1 MLMLLITSS
10 EIQPRQVKQTDT
22 NFVKLTIY
30 GIEGGMGSRPV
41 HSNEVKKKKL
51 NLLPDKFE
59 LNWKTEVKEQDS

>member
-1 MLMLLITSS
+1 M
-10 EIQPRQVKQTDT
+10 
-22 NFVKLTIY
+22 
-30 GIEGGMGSRPV
+30 EGGMGSRPV